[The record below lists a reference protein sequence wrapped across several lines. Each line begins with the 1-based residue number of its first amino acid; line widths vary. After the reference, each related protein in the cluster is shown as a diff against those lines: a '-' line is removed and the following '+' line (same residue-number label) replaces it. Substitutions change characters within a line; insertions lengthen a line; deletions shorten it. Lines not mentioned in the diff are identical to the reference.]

1 MLHRS
6 NADRGM
12 VTAVVT
18 RDVMYYNQSRYGFY
32 KRGNMG
38 KRGPKP
44 QGEAALTPAE
54 RQARYRAAR
63 QAGTPAVRYRKPGDR
78 RSRPQRWKDAV
89 AELIELQG
97 SYQDWLDSLPES
109 LRDGA
114 TAQALA
120 AVCGLDL
127 SELEGVEPP
136 RGFGRD

>member
-1 MLHRS
+1 
-6 NADRGM
+6 
-12 VTAVVT
+12 
-18 RDVMYYNQSRYGFY
+18 
-32 KRGNMG
+32 MG

-63 QAGTPAVRYRKPGDR
+63 QAGASAVRYRRPEDR

-89 AELIELQG
+89 AELVELQAG
-97 SYQDWLDSLPES
+97 YQDWLDSLPEG

-114 TAQALA
+114 TAEALG

-127 SELEGVEPP
+127 SELESVEPP